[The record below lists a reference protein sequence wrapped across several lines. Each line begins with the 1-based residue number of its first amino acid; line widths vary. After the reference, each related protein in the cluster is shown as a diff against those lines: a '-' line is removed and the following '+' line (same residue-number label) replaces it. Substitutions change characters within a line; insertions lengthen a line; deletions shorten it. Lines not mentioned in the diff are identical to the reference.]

1 MWTVIYMSAEKASVL
16 KVQELLAEAD
26 LAVKVRPLNGG
37 DGSYIEIL
45 VPETE
50 AQMAHEILI
59 KNGY

>member
-1 MWTVIYMSAEKASVL
+1 MWTVIYMSNEKAEVL
-16 KVQELLAEAD
+16 KVQELLDKAN
-26 LAVKVRPLNGG
+26 LAVKVRPLAGG

-50 AQMAHEILI
+50 AQIAHEILI